1 MGILYHFGRYSL
13 FMTRV
18 FGKSTKP
25 QVVFKQIFT
34 EMGLL
39 GISSIGIIVI
49 ISFFMGAVTTLQTA
63 YNFALPYIP
72 KYIIA
77 LVTRDSVFLEFSS
90 TMICLILAGK
100 TGSQIASEI
109 GAMRITEQIDALEL
123 MGVNSANFLALPKI
137 IGLMFIVPF
146 LTIISMGTGVFGGW
160 VAGVV
165 SGTVQSADYLQG
177 IFYAFVPYYIFYSI
191 IKSVVFVFI
200 ITSIAA
206 YYGYTVSGGSLEV
219 GRSSTKAVV
228 ASCVLILIFDLI
240 LTQLILP

>member
-1 MGILYHFGRYSL
+1 MQILYHFGRYTL
-13 FMTRV
+13 FMIKV
-18 FGKSTKP
+18 FGKPAKYK
-25 QVVFKQIFT
+25 VLFKQILT

-39 GISSIGIIVI
+39 GISSIGIVVI
-49 ISFFMGAVTTLQTA
+49 ISFFIGAVTTLQTA

-77 LVTRDSVFLEFSS
+77 LVTRDSVFLEFAS

-100 TGSQIASEI
+100 SGSHIASEI

-123 MGVNSANFLALPKI
+123 MGINSANFLALPKI
-137 IGLMFIVPF
+137 LGLMLTVPF
-146 LTIISMGTGVFGGW
+146 LTVISMGIGVFGGW
-160 VAGVV
+160 IAGIV

-177 IFYAFVPYYIFYSI
+177 ILYAFVPYYIFYSI
-191 IKSVVFVFI
+191 IKSVVFAYL

-228 ASCVLILIFDLI
+228 ASCILILIFDLI